1 MNALEKTRR
10 IVAAALDKKAVDPV
24 VFHTEA
30 LTDLADYIVVMSGT
44 SDRHVR
50 SIANGVEEL
59 LIAIKDKPIGI
70 EGEKEGRWVLVDCA
84 DVIVHVFHQPVREFY
99 DLERLWMDAPRLIPD
114 VSGEKLVSTPGA
126 PKTRNRR

>member
-10 IVAAALDKKAVDPV
+10 IVAAALEKKAVDPV